1 MAKHLRRSLRI
12 QLRAVP
18 LEAVAAAKERRDA
31 GVIDVVP
38 ASSSSIQY
46 NIVEVLIGC
55 SHALDASVKTFL
67 RFRHVRKLVKH

>member
-31 GVIDVVP
+31 GAIDVVP

-46 NIVEVLIGC
+46 NIVDVLIGC
-55 SHALDASVKTFL
+55 SHAVSLDASIFDIFVFPTCQK
-67 RFRHVRKLVKH
+67 

>member
-38 ASSSSIQY
+38 PSGSRSVDWLQPCA
-46 NIVEVLIGC
+46 GC
-55 SHALDASVKTFL
+55 KHQDIFAFPTCQ
-67 RFRHVRKLVKH
+67 KLVKH

>member
-38 ASSSSIQY
+38 ASSSRSVDWLQ
-46 NIVEVLIGC
+46 

-67 RFRHVRKLVKH
+67 RFRHVRN